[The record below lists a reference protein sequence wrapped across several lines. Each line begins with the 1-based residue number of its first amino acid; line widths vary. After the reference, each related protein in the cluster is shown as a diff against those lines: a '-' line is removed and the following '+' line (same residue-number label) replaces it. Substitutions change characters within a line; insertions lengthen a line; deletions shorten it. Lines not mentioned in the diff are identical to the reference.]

1 MIEDRP
7 RHGGSYDL
15 VPPGRMPIHVLAF
28 GAVVTTQPAGVLP
41 AIGLEGCRQRVLNV
55 SNFR

>member
-1 MIEDRP
+1 MIEDRR

-28 GAVVTTQPAGVLP
+28 GAVVTTQPARVLL
-41 AIGLEGCRQRVLNV
+41 AIGLEGCRNRG
-55 SNFR
+55 F

>member
-1 MIEDRP
+1 MIEDRR

-28 GAVVTTQPAGVLP
+28 GAVVTTQPARVLL
-41 AIGLEGCRQRVLNV
+41 AIGGYRNRG
-55 SNFR
+55 F

>member
-28 GAVVTTQPAGVLP
+28 GAVVTTQPARVLL
-41 AIGLEGCRQRVLNV
+41 ATGLEGCRYRD
-55 SNFR
+55 F